1 MKNGNSS
8 VLTEREK
15 DILEFEQSWWSLS
28 IPREQ
33 AVRDRFQLTETEYVE
48 VLEMLIAT
56 EAALE
61 AEPLLVRR
69 LRRMKDR
76 RRQEHVA
83 RRTAAQEVKS

>member
-1 MKNGNSS
+1 VKNANSS

-15 DILEFEQSWWSLS
+15 DILDFEQSWWSLS

-33 AVRDRFQLTETEYVE
+33 AVRERFQLTETEYVE
-48 VLEMLIAT
+48 LLELLIAT

-83 RRTAAQEVKS
+83 RRTAAQEVK

>member
-1 MKNGNSS
+1 MKNGNSNG
-8 VLTEREK
+8 LTEREQ
-15 DILEFEQSWWSLS
+15 DILDFEQSWWSLS
-28 IPREQ
+28 VPREQ
-33 AVRDRFQLTETEYVE
+33 AVRDRFQLTETEYDELLE
-48 VLEMLIAT
+48 VLIAT

-83 RRTAAQEVKS
+83 RRTAAQEVK

>member
-33 AVRDRFQLTETEYVE
+33 AVRDRFELTETEYVE

-83 RRTAAQEVKS
+83 RRTAAQEVK

>member
-1 MKNGNSS
+1 MKNGNSNG
-8 VLTEREK
+8 LTEREK
-15 DILEFEQSWWSLS
+15 DILDFEQSWWSLS

-83 RRTAAQEVKS
+83 RRTAAQEVK

>member
-1 MKNGNSS
+1 VKNGNSS

-15 DILEFEQSWWSLS
+15 DILDFEQSWWSLS

-33 AVRDRFQLTETEYVE
+33 AVRERFQLTETEYVE
-48 VLEMLIAT
+48 LLELLIAT

-83 RRTAAQEVKS
+83 RRTAAQEVK

>member
-15 DILEFEQSWWSLS
+15 DILDFEQSWWSLS

-48 VLEMLIAT
+48 LLELLIAT

-61 AEPLLVRR
+61 AEPLLVTAVTSDERSPTP
-69 LRRMKDR
+69 
-76 RRQEHVA
+76 
-83 RRTAAQEVKS
+83 RTRC

>member
-1 MKNGNSS
+1 MKNANSS

-15 DILEFEQSWWSLS
+15 DILDFEQSWWSLS

-33 AVRDRFQLTETEYVE
+33 AVRERFQLTETEYVE
-48 VLEMLIAT
+48 LLELLIAT

-83 RRTAAQEVKS
+83 RRTAAQEVK

>member
-83 RRTAAQEVKS
+83 RRTAAQEVK

>member
-1 MKNGNSS
+1 VKNGNSNG
-8 VLTEREK
+8 LTEREK
-15 DILEFEQSWWSLS
+15 DILDFEQSWWSLS
-28 IPREQ
+28 VPREQ
-33 AVRDRFQLTETEYVE
+33 AVRDRFQLTETEYDELLE
-48 VLEMLIAT
+48 VLIAT

-83 RRTAAQEVKS
+83 RRTAAQEVK

>member
-1 MKNGNSS
+1 VKNGNSS

-15 DILEFEQSWWSLS
+15 DILDFEQTWWSLS

-33 AVRDRFQLTETEYVE
+33 AVRERLQLTETEYVE
-48 VLEMLIAT
+48 LLELLIAT

-83 RRTAAQEVKS
+83 RRTAAQEVK

>member
-15 DILEFEQSWWSLS
+15 DILDFEQSWWSLS

-33 AVRDRFQLTETEYVE
+33 AVRERFQLTETEYVE
-48 VLEMLIAT
+48 LLELLIAT

-83 RRTAAQEVKS
+83 RRTAAQEVK

>member
-76 RRQEHVA
+76 RQQEHVA
-83 RRTAAQEVKS
+83 RRTAAQEVK

>member
-28 IPREQ
+28 VPREQ
-33 AVRDRFQLTETEYVE
+33 AVRDRFQLTETEYDELLE
-48 VLEMLIAT
+48 VLIAT

-83 RRTAAQEVKS
+83 RRTAAQEVK

>member
-8 VLTEREK
+8 ILTEREK
-15 DILEFEQSWWSLS
+15 DILDFEQSWWSLS

-48 VLEMLIAT
+48 LLELLIAT

-83 RRTAAQEVKS
+83 RRTAAQEVK

>member
-1 MKNGNSS
+1 VKNGNSN

-15 DILEFEQSWWSLS
+15 DILDFEQSWWSLS
-28 IPREQ
+28 VPREQ
-33 AVRDRFQLTETEYVE
+33 AVRDRFQLTETEYDELLE
-48 VLEMLIAT
+48 VLIAT

-83 RRTAAQEVKS
+83 RRTAAQEVK

>member
-1 MKNGNSS
+1 
-8 VLTEREK
+8 VRE
-15 DILEFEQSWWSLS
+15 
-28 IPREQ
+28 
-33 AVRDRFQLTETEYVE
+33 RFQLTETEYVE
-48 VLEMLIAT
+48 LLELLIAT

-83 RRTAAQEVKS
+83 RRTAAQEVK

>member
-1 MKNGNSS
+1 MKNGNSNG
-8 VLTEREK
+8 LTEREK
-15 DILEFEQSWWSLS
+15 DILDFEQSWWSLS
-28 IPREQ
+28 VPREQ
-33 AVRDRFQLTETEYVE
+33 AVRDRFQLTETEYDELLE
-48 VLEMLIAT
+48 VLIAT

-83 RRTAAQEVKS
+83 RRTAAQEVK

>member
-15 DILEFEQSWWSLS
+15 DILDFEQSWWSLS

-48 VLEMLIAT
+48 LLELLIAT

-83 RRTAAQEVKS
+83 RRTAAQEVK

>member
-1 MKNGNSS
+1 MKNGNSNG
-8 VLTEREK
+8 LTEREK

-28 IPREQ
+28 VPREQ
-33 AVRDRFQLTETEYVE
+33 AVRDRFQLTETEYDELLE
-48 VLEMLIAT
+48 VLIAT

-83 RRTAAQEVKS
+83 RRTAAQEVK

>member
-1 MKNGNSS
+1 VKNGNSS

-15 DILEFEQSWWSLS
+15 DILDFEQSWWSLS

-83 RRTAAQEVKS
+83 RRTAAQEVK

>member
-1 MKNGNSS
+1 MSIELNLGPMG
-8 VLTEREK
+8 V
-15 DILEFEQSWWSLS
+15 EFEQSWWSLS
-28 IPREQ
+28 ITREQ

-76 RRQEHVA
+76 RRQDHVA
-83 RRTAAQEVKS
+83 RRTAAQEVK

>member
-1 MKNGNSS
+1 MS
-8 VLTEREK
+8 V
-15 DILEFEQSWWSLS
+15 
-28 IPREQ
+28 PREQ
-33 AVRDRFQLTETEYVE
+33 AVRDRFQLTETEYDELLE
-48 VLEMLIAT
+48 VLIAT

-83 RRTAAQEVKS
+83 RRTAAQEVK

>member
-15 DILEFEQSWWSLS
+15 DILDFEQSWWSLS

-48 VLEMLIAT
+48 LLELLIAT

-61 AEPLLVRR
+61 AAPLLVRR

-83 RRTAAQEVKS
+83 RRTAAQEVK

>member
-1 MKNGNSS
+1 VKNGNSS

-15 DILEFEQSWWSLS
+15 DILDFEQSWWSLS

-48 VLEMLIAT
+48 LLELLIAT

-83 RRTAAQEVKS
+83 RRTAAQEVK

>member
-1 MKNGNSS
+1 MKNGNSN

-15 DILEFEQSWWSLS
+15 DILDFEQSWWSLS
-28 IPREQ
+28 VPREQ
-33 AVRDRFQLTETEYVE
+33 AVRDRFQLTETEYDELLE
-48 VLEMLIAT
+48 VLIAT

-83 RRTAAQEVKS
+83 RRTAAQEVK

>member
-1 MKNGNSS
+1 MKNGNSNG
-8 VLTEREK
+8 LTEREK
-15 DILEFEQSWWSLS
+15 DILDFEQSWWSLS
-28 IPREQ
+28 VPREQ
-33 AVRDRFQLTETEYVE
+33 AVRDRFQLTETEYDELLE
-48 VLEMLIAT
+48 VLIAT

-83 RRTAAQEVKS
+83 RRTAPQEVK

>member
-1 MKNGNSS
+1 MKNGNSNG
-8 VLTEREK
+8 LTEREK

-83 RRTAAQEVKS
+83 RRTAAQEVK

>member
-1 MKNGNSS
+1 MKNGNSNG
-8 VLTEREK
+8 LTEREK
-15 DILEFEQSWWSLS
+15 DILDFEQSWWSLS
-28 IPREQ
+28 VPREQ

-83 RRTAAQEVKS
+83 RRTAAQEVK

>member
-1 MKNGNSS
+1 MKNGYSS
-8 VLTEREK
+8 GLSEREK
-15 DILEFEQSWWSLS
+15 DILDFEQSWWSLS

-48 VLEMLIAT
+48 LLELLIAT

-83 RRTAAQEVKS
+83 RRTAAQEVK

>member
-1 MKNGNSS
+1 VKNGNSS

-83 RRTAAQEVKS
+83 RRTAAQEVK